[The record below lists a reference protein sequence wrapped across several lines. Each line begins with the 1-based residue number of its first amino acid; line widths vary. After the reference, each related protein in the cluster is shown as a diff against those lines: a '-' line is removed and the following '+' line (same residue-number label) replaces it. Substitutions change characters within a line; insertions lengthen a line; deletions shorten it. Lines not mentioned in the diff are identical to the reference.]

1 MKTKIILFTILFCT
15 VLSAQKKKNG
25 TIFIEHPAID
35 VINQMYDAINSKDS
49 LKLASLIADDFK
61 GFSGDDMNKDAKA
74 QTKAQFLQNIA
85 AWQTYN
91 NYFSIKHSEKGYLD
105 AVEYK
110 DDAISNVNVTWIFA
124 WEKITGIGGTTG
136 VKFSQPRHAQYADT
150 TDNQIGYLQVYE
162 NQMPDMESWRSQR
175 ELKDGQIYSHHPNIN
190 TVRKAVH
197 AIEFGDMDA
206 FYEAFADNAQFDG
219 LFNDWGADPLTKDA
233 FKAAQMEFLKSY
245 SVNSFDCVW
254 IKYYEFDTQR
264 NYVQSWWRVSVT
276 RKSDK
281 KVIVF
286 PVLINHGFNEEGKI
300 VRHNE
305 LWNESKLN

>member
-1 MKTKIILFTILFCT
+1 MKIKLSLAALTLCAL
-15 VLSAQKKKNG
+15 LSAQKKKNG
-25 TIFIEHPAID
+25 TMYIEHPAID
-35 VINQMYDAINSKDS
+35 VINEMYDAINSKDS

-61 GFSGDDMNKDAKA
+61 GYNGENMNKDVEAT
-74 QTKAQFLQNIA
+74 TKSEFLQNIA

-91 NYFSIKHSEKGYLD
+91 RYFSLNHTENGYPD

-110 DDAISNVNVTWIFA
+110 DDTFATLTWVYA

-136 VKFSQPRHAQYADT
+136 VKFSHPRHAQYVVTA
-150 TDNQIGYLQVYE
+150 DNQIVFLRIYQ
-162 NQMPDMESWRSQR
+162 NQRPFAESWRSQR

-206 FYEAFADNAQFDG
+206 FYEAFADDAKFDG
-219 LFNDWGADPLTKDA
+219 LFNDWDNDPLTKDQ
-233 FKAAQMEFLKSY
+233 FMAAQMDFLKLY

-254 IKYYEFDTQR
+254 VKYYEFDSQL

-276 RKSDK
+276 RKSDN
-281 KVIVF
+281 KVMVF
-286 PVLINHGFNEEGKI
+286 PVMINHGFNEEGKI

-305 LWNESKLN
+305 LWNEAILD